1 MNCIPINNK
10 EWSID
15 QIIEQNKLRKS
26 ALVTPYDP
34 RTGIGCYGERVAMSI
49 ADSEEE
55 VFVPTAMTADPQWR
69 QRMDWIEH
77 GRVRIRYDFEFW
89 CSECVVI
96 RDKVTARNVAFVPN
110 APQRRLIAALEGQ
123 RVAGKPIRL
132 LLLKARQWGG
142 STLVQIYM
150 AWMQIVLH
158 RQWNSLIC
166 GHLKDTSSSIKGI
179 YNRLLLNYPQEYLDD
194 KDDPMRFRPFE
205 RSRNVSEITGR
216 GCLVAT
222 GSAGSQ
228 ESIRGYDI
236 AMAHLTEVAF
246 WPVTPQKSPESVIR
260 AVSGSVGIYPDTVVV
275 LESTANGV
283 GSYFHTEW
291 LRSKAGI
298 GDKTPLFVPW
308 YEIEIYRS
316 PVENVGELW
325 EQLDE
330 YEQRLWES
338 GLTIEMIHWYHV
350 KRREYA
356 SHSAMKAEYPT
367 NDIEAFTMSG
377 RMLFDAQAL
386 DALRRNCMPP
396 RFSGELQGDADS
408 GAECLTGLKFI
419 PAENGLLKVWE
430 MPDNISRRVANRY
443 VAVVDVGG
451 IGLNSDFS
459 VIAVIDRHI
468 TDNPEQSELPVPEVV
483 AQWRGHIDHDRLAWK
498 AAQIARWYHNA
509 HLVIESNT
517 LETDGTNIGGT
528 YILDIIANHY
538 PNLYRRKRSANRSS
552 DAYGFHTNTSTK
564 PLAVYELIRQVRDG
578 LYIEHDM
585 CAVDEMSWFE
595 MKSANTFGAIAGQHD
610 DIVMTRAIAFHVLAE
625 MRSMMPLP
633 TTHDRHMLTARLP
646 F

>member
-1 MNCIPINNK
+1 MSSIQPGDNERNINL
-10 EWSID
+10 IV
-15 QIIEQNKLRKS
+15 EQNKLRNA
-26 ALVTPYDP
+26 ALCVPYDP
-34 RTGIGCYGERVAMSI
+34 RVGIGCYGARVPMSI
-49 ADSEEE
+49 AGTQE
-55 VFVPTAMTADPQWR
+55 VVYVPTSMTADPLWHQ
-69 QRMDWIEH
+69 QMDWIEH
-77 GRVRIRYDFEFW
+77 GRLRIRHDFEFW
-89 CSECVVI
+89 CCECVVI
-96 RDKVTARNVAFVPN
+96 RDKISAKNIAFIPN
-110 APQRRLIAALEGQ
+110 APQRRLIAALEEQ
-123 RVAGKPIRL
+123 RTQGKPIRL
-132 LLLKARQWGG
+132 ILLKARQWGG

-179 YNRLLLNYPQEYLDD
+179 YNRLLLNYPREYLDD
-194 KDDPMRFRPFE
+194 KDEPMRFRPFE

-216 GCLVAT
+216 GCLVAM

-260 AVSGSVGIYPDTVVV
+260 AVSGSVGINPDTVVV

-283 GSYFHTEW
+283 GSFFHTEW

-308 YEIEIYRS
+308 HEIEIYRS
-316 PVENVGELW
+316 PVENVAKLW

-330 YEQRLWES
+330 YELRLWDS
-338 GLTIEMIHWYHV
+338 GLTLEMIHWYHV

-356 SHSAMKAEYPT
+356 SHSAMKAEYPS

-386 DALRRNCMPP
+386 DALRQNCIPP
-396 RFSGELQGDADS
+396 RFIGELQGDADNS
-408 GAECLTGLKFI
+408 AECLNAIKFI
-419 PAENGLLKVWE
+419 PAENGLLKVWK
-430 MPDNISRRVANRY
+430 MPDNISRSIANRY
-443 VAVVDVGG
+443 IAVVDVGG

-468 TDNPEQSELPVPEVV
+468 TDNPEQSESSRPEVV

-498 AAQIARWYHNA
+498 AAQIARWYLNA

-528 YILDIIANHY
+528 YILDIIARYY
-538 PNLYRRKRSANRSS
+538 PNLYRRNRNANRSS
-552 DAYGFHTNTSTK
+552 DALGFHTNTSTK

-585 CAVDEMSWFE
+585 AAVDEMSWFE
-595 MKSANTFGAIAGQHD
+595 MKSANSFGAIAGQHD

-625 MRSMMPLP
+625 MRSATPP
-633 TTHDRHMLTARLP
+633 ASARDRRSLTARLP
-646 F
+646 Y